1 MVESEDKGTVR
12 IYRFDPTRDND
23 PRYDTYT
30 DIPYKE
36 STVLDVLRYIQE
48 NVDSTLAFRWACTR
62 AFCRSCAMIV
72 NGKPALAC
80 ILTAE
85 REMTIEPHKKFPVI
99 KDLIV
104 DLEKRTNPR

>member
-1 MVESEDKGTVR
+1 MEPDSGGTVR
-12 IYRFDPTRDND
+12 IYRFNPRCDKA

-48 NVDSTLAFRWACTR
+48 NIDSTLAFRWACTR
-62 AFCRSCAMIV
+62 AFCRSCAIVV

-80 ILTAE
+80 IVTAE
-85 REMTIEPHKKFPVI
+85 REMTIEPHSKFPVI

-104 DLEKRTNPR
+104 DLEKRTESK